1 MTQAHLHAP
10 LRGTLKLDEPMP
22 AHVSWRAGGR
32 AERCYTPAD
41 LQDLAAFLSTCTGPL
56 HFVGLGSNLL
66 VRDGGLKG
74 TVILLHGALNQIS
87 ATPEGLVYAEAGVSS
102 PKVASFAAQ
111 KNLEGAEFLS
121 GIPGTVGGAL
131 AMNAGCY
138 GRETWQCVE
147 RVLTID
153 ASGTLRE
160 RLPQDFQI
168 GYRHVALAV
177 RGEGLGVRGDVSS
190 PHPSYTTFHAT
201 SRVESRN
208 PAQAGPL
215 TPHPE
220 EWFAAAWFRFTPGNG
235 KAAKEKAREWLAK
248 RMATQPLA
256 LPNAGSVF
264 RNPPGDHAAR
274 LIEASGLKGLT
285 IGGAQ
290 VSEKHANFIV
300 NLGNATAADIENL
313 IEEVQARVKKV
324 HGIELITEV
333 RIIGERQNNAG

>member
-1 MTQAHLHAP
+1 MDMTQAHLHAP
-10 LRGTLKLDEPMP
+10 LRGTLLLDEPMS

-41 LQDLAAFLSTCTGPL
+41 LQDLMQFLSTCTGPV

-74 TVILLHGALNQIS
+74 TVILLHGALSHIRV
-87 ATPEGLVYAEAGVSS
+87 TDEGLVYAEAGVSS

-153 ASGTLRE
+153 GQGTLRE
-160 RLPQDFQI
+160 RSPQDYEI
-168 GYRHVALAV
+168 GYRHVTL
-177 RGEGLGVRGDVSS
+177 
-190 PHPSYTTFHAT
+190 HPSLFT
-201 SRVESRN
+201 
-208 PAQAGPL
+208 L
-215 TPHPE
+215 HPE
-220 EWFAAAWFRFTPGNG
+220 EWFVAAWFRFTPGDG

-248 RMATQPLA
+248 RMATQPLTQ
-256 LPNAGSVF
+256 PNAGSVF

-274 LIEASGLKGLT
+274 LIEASGLKGLS

-300 NLGNATAADIENL
+300 NLGGATAADIEDL
-313 IEEVQARVKKV
+313 IAEVQARVKKM
-324 HGIELITEV
+324 HGVELVREV
-333 RIIGERQNNAG
+333 RIIGDRA

>member
-1 MTQAHLHAP
+1 MAQTHLHAP
-10 LRGTLKLDEPMP
+10 LRGKLLLDEPMS

-32 AERCYTPAD
+32 AERCYAPAD
-41 LQDLAAFLSTCTGPL
+41 LRDLAAFLATNTGPV

-74 TVILLHGALNQIS
+74 TAILLHGALNQIS
-87 ATPEGLVYAEAGVSS
+87 VTDEGLVYAEAGVSS

-153 ASGTLRE
+153 RSGTLRE
-160 RLPQDFQI
+160 RLPQDYEI
-168 GYRHVALAV
+168 GYRHVTL
-177 RGEGLGVRGDVSS
+177 
-190 PHPSYTTFHAT
+190 HPSLFTLH
-201 SRVESRN
+201 S
-208 PAQAGPL
+208 
-215 TPHPE
+215 E
-220 EWFAAAWFRFTPGNG
+220 EWFVAAWFRFAPGNG
-235 KAAKEKAREWLAK
+235 KAAKQKAKEWLAK
-248 RMATQPLA
+248 RMATQPLTQ
-256 LPNAGSVF
+256 PNAGSVF
-264 RNPPGDHAAR
+264 RNPPGDYAAR
-274 LIEASGLKGLT
+274 LIEASGLKGLS

-300 NLGNATAADIENL
+300 NLGGAKAADIESL
-313 IEEVQARVKKV
+313 IAEVQAKVKEM
-324 HGIELITEV
+324 HGVELVREV
-333 RIIGERQNNAG
+333 RIIGDRK

>member
-1 MTQAHLHAP
+1 MTEPKNFAP
-10 LRGTLKLDEPMP
+10 AGLRGKLQLDEPMS

-41 LQDLAAFLSTCTGPL
+41 LQDLANFLATCEGPVY
-56 HFVGLGSNLL
+56 FVGLGSNLL
-66 VRDGGLKG
+66 VRDGGLRG
-74 TVILLHGALNQIS
+74 TVILLHGALNHIRV
-87 ATPEGLVYAEAGVSS
+87 TDEGLVYAEAGVSS

-138 GRETWQCVE
+138 GSETWQCVE
-147 RVLTID
+147 RVHTID
-153 ASGTLRE
+153 EHGALRE
-160 RLPQDFQI
+160 RLPQDYEI
-168 GYRHVALAV
+168 GYRHVALRV
-177 RGEGLGVRGDVSS
+177 MSNGEVAMGTP
-190 PHPSYTTFHAT
+190 PHH
-201 SRVESRN
+201 
-208 PAQAGPL
+208 PL
-215 TPHPE
+215 PITHHPE
-220 EWFAAAWFRFTPGNG
+220 EWFVAAWFRFVPGNG
-235 KAAKEKAREWLAK
+235 KAAKLKAKEWLAK
-248 RMATQPLA
+248 RMTTQPLT

-264 RNPPGDHAAR
+264 RNPPGDYAAR

-313 IEEVQARVKKV
+313 IGEVQAKVNEKHGVELVREVK
-324 HGIELITEV
+324 
-333 RIIGERQNNAG
+333 IIGDRG

>member
-1 MTQAHLHAP
+1 MDMTQAHLHAQ
-10 LRGTLKLDEPMP
+10 LRGTLLLDEPMS

-41 LQDLAAFLSTCTGPL
+41 LQDLAAFLASCTGPVY
-56 HFVGLGSNLL
+56 FVGLGSNLL

-87 ATPEGLVYAEAGVSS
+87 VTPEGLVYAEAGVSS

-111 KNLEGAEFLS
+111 KDLEGAEFLS

-153 ASGTLRE
+153 GQGTLRE
-160 RLPQDFQI
+160 RLPRDYQI
-168 GYRHVALAV
+168 GYRHVELRVSGEQLAV
-177 RGEGLGVRGDVSS
+177 SSKPAHSS
-190 PHPSYTTFHAT
+190 PLIYDL
-201 SRVESRN
+201 SRDKSRRKSESR
-208 PAQAGPL
+208 AGG
-215 TPHPE
+215 TAHPE

-248 RMATQPLA
+248 RMATQPLTQ
-256 LPNAGSVF
+256 PNAGSVF

-274 LIEASGLKGLT
+274 LIEASGLKGLS

-300 NLGNATAADIENL
+300 NLGNATAADIETL
-313 IEEVQARVKKV
+313 IETVQAKVKQAQGV
-324 HGIELITEV
+324 ELVREV
-333 RIIGERQNNAG
+333 RIIGDRND

>member
-1 MTQAHLHAP
+1 MDMTQAHLHAP
-10 LRGTLKLDEPMP
+10 LRGTLLLDEPMS

-41 LQDLAAFLSTCTGPL
+41 LQDLAAFLATCQGPV

-87 ATPEGLVYAEAGVSS
+87 VTPEGLVYAEAGVSS

-138 GRETWQCVE
+138 GRETWECVE

-153 ASGTLRE
+153 GQGTLRE
-160 RLPQDFQI
+160 RKPGDYEI

-177 RGEGLGVRGDVSS
+177 RGEGLGVRKDASS
-190 PHPSYTTFHAT
+190 PHAS
-201 SRVESRN
+201 
-208 PAQAGPL
+208 PL
-215 TPHPE
+215 THHPE
-220 EWFAAAWFRFTPGNG
+220 EWFVAAWFRFTPGNG
-235 KAAKEKAREWLAK
+235 KAAKQKAREWLAK

-256 LPNAGSVF
+256 QPNAGSVF
-264 RNPPGDHAAR
+264 RNPPGDYAAR

-300 NLGNATAADIENL
+300 NLGGATAADIENL
-313 IEEVQARVKKV
+313 IAEVQAKVKEM
-324 HGIELITEV
+324 HGVELVREV
-333 RIIGERQNNAG
+333 RIIGDKA